1 MNAKQLTQRYYTRED
16 YFALLRTSQHKYE
29 YLNGRVKM
37 MAGGTVAHADIVGNT
52 YYQLRAADHNCKIN
66 NSEMAVSV
74 QLLNKYFFPD
84 ASAVC
89 EAEAAYEPG
98 GGIARLTNPALLV
111 EVLSEGTADYDRTT
125 KFSAYR
131 QLPSFREYLLIDSRR
146 YNVETYYRE
155 QSDLWRIA
163 NYQELDQEVRIN
175 TLNITLPLSVFYE
188 GVVLDPEPPAVP

>member
-1 MNAKQLTQRYYTRED
+1 MQAKQLTQRHYTKED
-16 YFALLRTSQHKYE
+16 YFALLRTSQHKYD
-29 YLNGRVKM
+29 YLDGRVKM
-37 MAGGTVAHADIVGNT
+37 MAGGTAVHADIVDNAFVA
-52 YYQLRAADHNCKIN
+52 LRTRSENCKVRS
-66 NSEMAVSV
+66 SETAVAVSV
-74 QLLNKYFFPD
+74 LNKYFFPD

-89 EAEAAYEPG
+89 EAEATYEPG

-111 EVLSEGTADYDRTT
+111 EVLSESTADYDRTT

-175 TLNITLPLSVFYE
+175 TLNISLPLSIFYE

>member
-1 MNAKQLTQRYYTRED
+1 MQAESLTQRYYTKED
-16 YFALLRTSQHKYE
+16 YFALLRNSQHKYE
-29 YLNGRVKM
+29 YLDGRVKM
-37 MAGGTVAHADIVGNT
+37 MAGGTVAHADIVDRTFLALSNAKHDC
-52 YYQLRAADHNCKIN
+52 RVKS
-66 NSEMAVSV
+66 SETAVSV
-74 QLLNKYFFPD
+74 AVVNKFFFPD
-84 ASAVC
+84 MSAVC
-89 EAEAAYEPG
+89 EERNEYEQS
-98 GGIARLTNPALLV
+98 GIARLTNPALLV
-111 EVLSEGTADYDRTT
+111 EVLSESTADYDRTT

-175 TLNITLPLSVFYE
+175 TLNISLPLSIFYE

>member
-29 YLNGRVKM
+29 YLDGRVKM
-37 MAGGTVAHADIVGNT
+37 MAVSTIAHADIVGNT
-52 YYQLRAADHNCKIN
+52 YYHLHTATDDHKIIG
-66 NSEMAVSV
+66 SGMTISV
-74 QLLNKYFFPD
+74 PSLNKYFFPD

-111 EVLSEGTADYDRTT
+111 EVLSDGTADYDRTT

-131 QLPSFREYLLIDSRR
+131 QLPSFRELLLIDSRH
-146 YNVETYYRE
+146 YSVETYYRE
-155 QSDLWRIA
+155 QADLWRIA

-175 TLNITLPLSVFYE
+175 TLNISRPLSIFYE